1 MREYQHT
8 IAGPIGFSG
17 VGLHTG
23 VPSSARILPAP
34 PGTGVVF
41 RRTDIGVEIPAS
53 VDHVV
58 ETAFATVLAQGEAKL
73 STVEHFLAALYGM
86 EIDNAIVEVDAPEL
100 PILDGSALGIARG
113 IDAVGATRQSARR
126 RFFRVYE
133 NDRIRQNGSLVTMAP
148 STELE
153 ILVTVDF
160 PGTAIG
166 RQWAKFTLSPEAFLR
181 EIAPS
186 RTFVLR
192 DQIEALKASGLA
204 RGGSLDNAI
213 VVDGGTVHNSEGLR
227 FPDEFARHK
236 LLDFLGDISL
246 LGRPLR
252 GAFVAVRPGHT
263 VNHAVAEYLAEF
275 GTSRMASRRVA
286 AGESPE
292 VIPATA

>member
-1 MREYQHT
+1 MRRYQHT
-8 IAGPIGFSG
+8 IAEPVEFSG

-23 VPSSARILPAP
+23 VSASARILPAP
-34 PGTGVVF
+34 ADTGILF
-41 RRTDIGVEIPAS
+41 RRTDIGAEIPAT

-58 ETAFATVLAQGEAKL
+58 ETAFATVLGQGEAKL

-86 EIDNAIVEVDAPEL
+86 EIDNAVVEVDAPEL
-100 PILDGSALGIARG
+100 PILDGSALAIARA
-113 IDAVGATRQSARR
+113 IDTAGAASQPERR
-126 RFFRVYE
+126 RFLRVYA
-133 NDRIRQNGSLVTMAP
+133 NDRIRRNGSLIALSP

-160 PGTAIG
+160 PDTAIG

-192 DQIEALKASGLA
+192 HQIEALRSAGLA

-213 VVDGGTVHNSEGLR
+213 VVEGDTVHNTEGLR

-236 LLDFLGDISL
+236 LLDFLGDIAL

-263 VNHAVAEYLAEF
+263 VNNALAEYLATY
-275 GTSRMASRRVA
+275 GSSRVDTPCVT
-286 AGESPE
+286 AGELPE
-292 VIPATA
+292 AIPVTA

>member
-8 IAGPIGFSG
+8 ISQPVAFTG

-23 VPSSARILPAP
+23 VSSSARILPAP
-34 PGTGVVF
+34 PGTGILF
-41 RRTDIGVEIPAS
+41 RRTDIGAEILAT

-58 ETAFATVLAQGEAKL
+58 QTSFATVLSHDGARL

-86 EIDNAIVEVDAPEL
+86 EIDNALIEVDAAEL
-100 PILDGSALGIARG
+100 PVLDGSALEIAG
-113 IDAVGATRQSARR
+113 AIDAAGASSQPARR
-126 RFFRVYE
+126 RFLRVYE
-133 NDRIRQNGSLVTMAP
+133 NDKIRQNGSLITLSP
-148 STELE
+148 SAELE

-166 RQWAKFTLSPEAFLR
+166 RQWAKFTLSPGSFLR
-181 EIAPS
+181 EIAPA

-192 DQIEALKASGLA
+192 DQIEALRAAGLA

-213 VVDGGTVHNSEGLR
+213 VVDGGAVHNTEGLR

-236 LLDFLGDISL
+236 VLDFLGDIAL

-252 GAFVAVRPGHT
+252 GAFVAMRPGHT
-263 VNHAVAEYLAEF
+263 VNHALAKYLAKS
-275 GTSRMASRRVA
+275 GSSRIGERRVA

-292 VIPATA
+292 AIPATA